1 MIKETLTV
9 GPMMANCYI
18 VAGSGSPDAV
28 VIDPGGDARDIL
40 ETVRRL
46 GLTVAAIIDTHGHA
60 DHIAANGEVKAETG
74 ALVVAH
80 RLEAPMLTQ
89 PSMNLSSWTGFP
101 LFGPPADRLVEDGDE
116 LRVGTLIIRVL
127 HTPGHTPGGISLA
140 IEEDV
145 ANPAGGP
152 SAGEGPVIF
161 SGDTLFA
168 GSVGRTDFPGGSFAD
183 LIDGIKEK
191 LLVFD
196 DDTEVYPGHGPST
209 TIGEERESNPF
220 LV

>member
-74 ALVVAH
+74 APVVAH

-168 GSVGRTDFPGGSFAD
+168 GSVGRTDFPGGSFTD